1 MPYIVWTYACMHE
14 AYFNHGFEEDREDMF
29 SGMHACLYV
38 GRYACMYIMNEMHIG
53 MVCKACSHACMHA

>member
-1 MPYIVWTYACMHE
+1 MHE